1 MNVRANN
8 LRVGMIIEY
17 NKDPHKLMSMNHIT
31 PGKGNAVV
39 QTKLRNLR
47 TGIQTENRFRATEDV
62 NRVVLDTQTMEY
74 LYNDGDDYFFMNV
87 ESYEQVNVTSD
98 YLGEDAQFLTP
109 NLQIDIQF
117 YEGQIVGIE
126 LPKAVELVVEEC
138 PPYIKGATATNQP
151 KPATMET
158 GLIITV
164 PNFISPGEKIRIDT
178 AERKYLER
186 AKN

>member
-1 MNVRANN
+1 MFIRANI

-17 NKDPHKLMSMNHIT
+17 NKDPHKLMATNHIT

-62 NRVVLDTQTMEY
+62 KRVVMDTQTMEY
-74 LYNDGDDYFFMNV
+74 LYNDEDDYYFMNI
-87 ESYEQVNVTSD
+87 ETYEQVNVKSD
-98 YLGEDAQFLTP
+98 YLGEDALFLTP

-117 YEGQIVGIE
+117 YEEQIVGIE
-126 LPKAVELVVEEC
+126 LPKVVELIVEEC

-158 GLIITV
+158 GLVINV
-164 PNFISPGEKIRIDT
+164 PNFISSGEKIRVDT
-178 AERKYLER
+178 QERKYLER
-186 AKN
+186 AKS